1 MHHDQCVYIV
11 DDDEAVRDSLS
22 VLLESKG
29 YAIKSFVSAPEF
41 LAASPTL
48 PVGCLIVDIRM
59 PEMDGLELQQH
70 LTDRSLDF
78 PLIVIT
84 GHGDVPLAVRAM
96 KAGAVDFIEKP
107 FASETILSSLEAALS
122 RLATPSEEDP
132 AKAAAKPR
140 RRFCVQFSIGQND
153 CAKAVHF
160 LRTGIVNKYRVLQVE
175 IIYQKVPLLFF
186 YHCQLVFHCP
196 IPAFSFLFPTPE
208 SGPGREKNGQLC
220 RFPVSTVSTNDGRG
234 AMPLRL

>member
-1 MHHDQCVYIV
+1 MPRDQCVYIV

-29 YAIKSFVSAPEF
+29 YAVKSFVSAPEF
-41 LAASPTL
+41 LSAAPLL

-107 FASETILSSLEAALS
+107 FASEAILSSLEAALS
-122 RLATPSEEDP
+122 RLTTPSEEDP
-132 AKAAAKPR
+132 ARAAA
-140 RRFCVQFSIGQND
+140 S
-153 CAKAVHF
+153 AKLA
-160 LRTGIVNKYRVLQVE
+160 LLSSREIQVLQGLLAGLPNKSIAYDLGISPRTVE
-175 IIYQKVPLLFF
+175 I
-186 YHCQLVFHCP
+186 HR
-196 IPAFSFLFPTPE
+196 A
-208 SGPGREKNGQLC
+208 
-220 RFPVSTVSTNDGRG
+220 
-234 AMPLRL
+234 RLMDKTRARSLSELIRLALAGGVQPSPQ